1 MSKMS
6 DIFIEIQDRLS
17 KKEDPKNI
25 AEELNI
31 PISWVYGAYEVTPE
45 EEELYSPYKTY
56 NS

>member
-1 MSKMS
+1 MS